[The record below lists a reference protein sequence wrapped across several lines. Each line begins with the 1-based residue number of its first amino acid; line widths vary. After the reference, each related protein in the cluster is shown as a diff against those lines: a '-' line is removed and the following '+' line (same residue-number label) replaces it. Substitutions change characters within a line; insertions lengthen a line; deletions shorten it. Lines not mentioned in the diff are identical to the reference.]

1 MRTLLTITILSL
13 IVTQGYSQTPNWP
26 SIKSHIVPF
35 VNDTT
40 EYGTPYIQAHNNLGW
55 EDGMFIS
62 RDGLRMYAFYLP
74 ADLVSFS
81 NYLTLNPICP
91 PIHQHIRGP
100 LLGVDTITNPWGCPS
115 ILHSDIIYA
124 SRNDTS
130 LPFNNWQPSNL
141 ANPGEWEGAPQSI
154 VNSSGSLEFFVYTMS
169 NNAQTDIYWFR
180 DTVDNPTG
188 PGVIMPSPVNSPS
201 FSEDNPH
208 LERIN
213 DTTLVLF
220 LDNHSAAGSSADI
233 FYTISYDDGVSWQPK
248 LPVSTVNSMTED
260 IQPHL
265 WFDGND
271 WWLYYATNDTVDI
284 NNRLSIFRM
293 KQSIP
298 GDFDSWADKELVIGP
313 GTVTDNSG
321 YVAAVGEPTLTTWG
335 DISFVVAVQALGTTD
350 TTDVFELDPWYLPRK
365 HPINTAILNNSYS
378 ENIISIFPNPATD
391 NINISTSKNG
401 KLSIYTLFGK
411 KIVSEVNL
419 IEGVNNI
426 KINLPPKMYILIIEN
441 QTSIIYRKVI
451 IK

>member
-26 SIKSHIVPF
+26 SIKSHTVPF
-35 VNDTT
+35 VSDTT

-335 DISFVVAVQALGTTD
+335 DISFVVAVQALGTPD

-378 ENIISIFPNPATD
+378 ENIISVFPNPATD

>member
-1 MRTLLTITILSL
+1 
-13 IVTQGYSQTPNWP
+13 VTQGYSQSPSWP
-26 SIKSHIVPF
+26 SIKSHIIPL

-40 EYGTPYIQAHNNLGW
+40 EYGTPFIQAHHNLGW
-55 EDGMFIS
+55 EDGVYIS

-74 ADLVSFS
+74 ADLLSFS
-81 NYLTLNPICP
+81 NYLNLNPVCP
-91 PIHQHIRGP
+91 PIHHYIRGP

-141 ANPGEWEGAPQSI
+141 ANPSEWEGAPQSI
-154 VNSSGSLEFFVYTMS
+154 VKSNGSLEFFVYTMS
-169 NNAQTDIYWFR
+169 NNSQTDIYWFR
-180 DTVDNPTG
+180 DTIDNPTG
-188 PGVIMPSPVNSPS
+188 PGVIMPFPVNSPS

-220 LDNHSAAGSSADI
+220 LDNHSSAGSSADI

-248 LPVSTVNSMTED
+248 SPVSTVNSLTED

-271 WWLYYATNDTVDI
+271 WWLYYVTNDTADI

-293 KQSIP
+293 KQSIS
-298 GDFDSWADKELVIGP
+298 GDFDSWEKKELVIGP
-313 GTVTDNSG
+313 GSVADTSG
-321 YVAAVGEPTLTTWG
+321 YVLAVGEPTLTAWG
-335 DISFVVAVQALGTTD
+335 DISFVVAVQALRTND

-365 HPINTAILNNSYS
+365 HPVNTGILNTSYT
-378 ENIISIFPNPATD
+378 EDVIDIYPNPVKD

-401 KLSIYTLFGK
+401 KLSIYNVLGK
-411 KIVSEVNL
+411 KVVPEINL

-426 KINLPPKMYILIIEN
+426 KVNLPPKMYILVIEN
-441 QTSIIYRKVI
+441 EKTLINRKVI